1 MAAVTGNVRRVS
13 ASFAFSHVTIDLMDA
28 HKPVE
33 QVVQESGISDEHVIG
48 AEMSNVGSLQSSWRY
63 VGSAGP
69 RNTPCDALSYV
80 PAQIPWGT
88 AIAGRGT
95 ASGIA
100 CRFDPAYFHSMTGI
114 GEEWSERHLRACQ
127 DLTSANIREI
137 LRKIYCEIRSPGFAS
152 DVMVSSLSHII
163 LVELARYFHMLGDPM
178 PDGMTESGT
187 LGKHEL
193 LRLRDLVENG
203 LHQRLSIRDL
213 AHTLGYSEGYF
224 HALFKRTTGTT
235 PHRYIEMV
243 RIRKA
248 VELILQNRLSLKQI
262 AYAVGFSS
270 PSSFSAAFRKSTG
283 IRPSQATE
291 FHLEWKGRLSPAST
305 TKLLLWS

>member
-1 MAAVTGNVRRVS
+1 MAAATGHVRAVS

-33 QVVQESGISDEHVIG
+33 HVVQENGINDEHIIG
-48 AEMSNVGSLQSSWRY
+48 AEMTCVGSLQSSWRY

-80 PAQIPWGT
+80 PAQVPWGI

-114 GEEWSERHLRACQ
+114 GYDWSERYLRACQ
-127 DLTSANIREI
+127 ELASASIRAI
-137 LRKIYCEIRSPGFAS
+137 LKKIYYEIRTPGFAS

-163 LVELARYFHMLGDPM
+163 LVELARYFQTLGDQDEM
-178 PDGMTESGT
+178 VESGT

-193 LRLRDLVENG
+193 LRLREVVEGG
-203 LHQRLSIRDL
+203 LHQRLSIREL

-224 HALFKRTTGTT
+224 YTLFKRTTGTT
-235 PHRYIEMV
+235 PHKYIETM
-243 RIRKA
+243 RIQKA
-248 VELILQNRLSLKQI
+248 IELIRQGQLSLKQI

-270 PSSFSAAFRKSTG
+270 PSSFSAAFRRSTG
-283 IRPSQATE
+283 ASPSQSAE
-291 FHLEWKGRLSPAST
+291 FHLQWRGNVPHLSSPQSP
-305 TKLLLWS
+305 LWD